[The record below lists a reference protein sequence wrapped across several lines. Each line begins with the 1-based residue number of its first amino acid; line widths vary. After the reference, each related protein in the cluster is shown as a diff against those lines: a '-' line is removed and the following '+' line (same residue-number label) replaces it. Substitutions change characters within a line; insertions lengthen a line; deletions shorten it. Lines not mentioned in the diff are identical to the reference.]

1 MKTCLRLEFL
11 SKTQWTLKQ
20 NNLAHR
26 KRRQIKDNHSN
37 RGDVTNYQTGQ
48 KVLVLRREKTKTGA
62 RWENEYIVVS
72 QHGTQVKIISFNGN
86 IYYRNTTH
94 IKNVRSKDSKK

>member
-20 NNLAHR
+20 NILAHR
-26 KRRQIKDNHSN
+26 KTRQIKDNHLN

-48 KVLVLRREKTKTGA
+48 KVLVLRREKTKTSA
-62 RWENEYIVVS
+62 RWENEYTVVS
-72 QHGTQVKIISFNGN
+72 QHGIQVKIISFNGN
-86 IYYRNTTH
+86 IYYRNITH
-94 IKNVRSKDSKK
+94 IKNVRSMDSKK

>member
-20 NNLAHR
+20 NILAHR
-26 KRRQIKDNHSN
+26 KTRQIKDKHLN

-48 KVLVLRREKTKTGA
+48 KVLVLRREKTKTSA
-62 RWENEYIVVS
+62 RWENEYTVVS
-72 QHGTQVKIISFNGN
+72 QHGIQVKIISFNGN
-86 IYYRNTTH
+86 IYYRNITR
-94 IKNVRSKDSKK
+94 IKNVRSMDSKK